1 MGFSWW
7 LLVDVMVGLLG
18 GGWVFFL
25 VGCSWLADGCS
36 WVCLFPGGLLGCSWV
51 CLFVGSWVCLWLI
64 IILGVVVGLLG

>member
-7 LLVDVMVGLLG
+7 LLVNVVVGLLG
-18 GGWVFFL
+18 GDRVFFL
-25 VGCSWLADGCS
+25 VGCSWLADGCL

-64 IILGVVVGLLG
+64 VIPGVVVGLLG